1 MRTAFFTSK
10 SRASRSAEVSNYK
23 KCAAIGSWKQVL
35 PIGAATTLRTG
46 SQLWSLSSTS
56 FCLLPF
62 QLRPPLFRSSQT
74 ISALLNFCNS
84 FQQLQ
89 LPTALKVVPSLPP
102 HLNSFHFFSAF
113 LNSSQQVSPRLHPSQ
128 VFSIRFNSSSTHLL
142 LRSPYLTSFAAHLNS
157 SHLLSETMLTQRAMP
172 GRSDLCIFFN
182 PVDVTQLQFFLLSWH
197 AFLVSS
203 SCHVQALS
211 PWEK

>member
-1 MRTAFFTSK
+1 MK
-10 SRASRSAEVSNYK
+10 
-23 KCAAIGSWKQVL
+23 
-35 PIGAATTLRTG
+35 
-46 SQLWSLSSTS
+46 TS
-56 FCLLPF
+56 FAYRSCNDTSHSFATLFFEFDVILSPPF

-74 ISALLNFCNS
+74 ISARLNFCNS

-113 LNSSQQVSPRLHPSQ
+113 LNSPQRLSPRLHPSQ

-142 LRSPYLTSFAAHLNS
+142 LRSPHLTSFAAHLNS

-172 GRSDLCIFFN
+172 GRSDLYIFS
-182 PVDVTQLQFFLLSWH
+182 TQL
-197 AFLVSS
+197 
-203 SCHVQALS
+203 
-211 PWEK
+211 K